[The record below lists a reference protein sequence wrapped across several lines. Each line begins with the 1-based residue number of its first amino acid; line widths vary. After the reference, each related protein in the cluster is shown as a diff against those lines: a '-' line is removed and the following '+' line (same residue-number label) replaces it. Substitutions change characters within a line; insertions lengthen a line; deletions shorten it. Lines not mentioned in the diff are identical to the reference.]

1 MKNDAII
8 FDLDGTLW
16 DATSATAKG
25 WNKALKI
32 LDAHK
37 SLTSEDIR
45 SVTGNPQEVCID
57 ILLPGMSGKY
67 RDFVE
72 HLTKYEL
79 MAIKQEG
86 GELYEE
92 VEDMIPFLASKYPLF
107 IVSNC
112 EEWYLDLFFKKYDL
126 KNYFKDTDCF
136 GKSKKAKSVM
146 IRELTT
152 KYHLKTAV
160 YVGDTAS
167 DQKAAIG
174 AGVDFI
180 FCAYGFGII
189 ENPPASINSFR
200 DLPKL
205 LEI

>member
-25 WNKALKI
+25 WNEALKI
-32 LDAHK
+32 LGSDK

-57 ILLPGMSGKY
+57 TLLPGMSGKY

-72 HLTKYEL
+72 YLTKYEL

-86 GELYEE
+86 GKLYEE
-92 VEDMIPFLASKYPLF
+92 VQNIIPFLASKYPLF

-126 KNYFKDTDCF
+126 KKYFNGTDCF

-152 KYHLKTAV
+152 QYNLKTAV
-160 YVGDTAS
+160 YVGDTVS

-189 ENPPASINSFR
+189 ENPPTSINSFR
-200 DLPKL
+200 DLHKL
-205 LEI
+205 L